1 MKKLNKL
8 EVKKKKSVKKD
19 EYNIMKL
26 SYVLR
31 EVREILLYNKIL
43 EYKNGAFK
51 KKKGS
56 IGNLKYDA

>member
-8 EVKKKKSVKKD
+8 EVKKKSVKKD